1 MTPILALESLSFGY
15 PGRILFED
23 LDLAI
28 YSGERVGLMG
38 PNGVGKTTLLRLIV
52 GLLRPRSGTIRYAG
66 RPCQNEEDFRYLRRN
81 VGLVFQDP
89 DDQLFCPTVA
99 EDIAFGPLN
108 LGVPRQEIP
117 QLVSSILSLLGL
129 EGFEERVTYRLS
141 GGEKRLVALGT
152 VLAMSPKV
160 ILLDEPT
167 GDLDPRNIQKLI
179 EILRGLS
186 AAQLIVSHD
195 FDFLKEVADNIYWF
209 ENGVLQPFEARPR
222 LYLGGL
228 CSGHI

>member
-1 MTPILALESLSFGY
+1 MTPILALEGLSFGY
-15 PGRILFED
+15 PGRPLFEG
-23 LDLAI
+23 LDLAL
-28 YSGERVGLMG
+28 YPGERVGLMG

-52 GLLRPRSGTIRYAG
+52 GLLRPSSGNIRYEG
-66 RPCQNEEDFRYLRRN
+66 RPCQTEEDFRFLRRN

-108 LGVPRQEIP
+108 LGVPRKQIP
-117 QLVSSILSLLGL
+117 QLVSSILKLLGL
-129 EGFEERVTYRLS
+129 EGFEDRVTYRLS

-160 ILLDEPT
+160 VLLDEPT
-167 GDLDPRNIQKLI
+167 GDLDPKNIQKLI

-195 FDFLKEVADNIYWF
+195 FDFLQAVADNIYWF
-209 ENGVLQPFEARPR
+209 EDGVLRPFETRPQ
-222 LYLGGL
+222 LYVGGF